1 MKNFFKSL
9 IFVTF
14 MAMSGLASA
23 VCYTNANQ
31 IPVGSLPLHPSSN
44 GGALCT
50 TKSEANEQVGGGQVV
65 TLVTTQQQGVFQP
78 VTAGQVFSNC
88 TPQQEIHRAGMMA
101 LFGAAIGGLGNL
113 LIKDNGRD
121 AGKGAGVGL
130 IGGTL
135 YALGTECRVAVPQG
149 TVAGQ
154 GIPGQTSVELSTC
167 SIPGGGPDL
176 QNMRGLTRVQ
186 CAAIEATQKTGGNQN
201 LVFSN
206 EGTGEGV
213 CALDSN
219 GTARLKSNPSKVV
232 PKGELIAF
240 SEVTKDSSGIAVIPK
255 NSPNENCSV
264 WRRRIAPQ
272 IVAL

>member
-78 VTAGQVFSNC
+78 VPAGQVFSNC

-154 GIPGQTSVELSTC
+154 GVLQGSTGNGTTSGVACNT
-167 SIPGGGPDL
+167 GGK
-176 QNMRGLTRVQ
+176 TFVVATVQ
-186 CAAIEATQKTGGNQN
+186 ECANKAIEIA
-201 LVFSN
+201 
-206 EGTGEGV
+206 
-213 CALDSN
+213 SN
-219 GTARLKSNPSKVV
+219 GTGKVNTPDGKIGCTV
-232 PKGELIAF
+232 STGTEKFRFNTVKGVWVDAAQCNRYLTRQDELPKREDMQL
-240 SEVTKDSSGIAVIPK
+240 
-255 NSPNENCSV
+255 
-264 WRRRIAPQ
+264 
-272 IVAL
+272 L